1 MNKGTNWQAAMV
13 RAREYYMLDSP
24 PGSLLALT
32 LHLIAHRDETAVAD
46 VSLANVRYEVN
57 DPAALHEALNAH
69 CPPLT
74 VPLTPTSRHAVPH
87 WPRYPAP
94 DAVQMRRAWLLS
106 NASGPD
112 ITPMAWPD
120 AAAVIAYP
128 GSLQGDPFFLR
139 AVDSLRGRLDE
150 ALLTQVGGLPLHSQV
165 QVLGGPDDGL
175 QGFVGSVVWDLDDDR
190 RRVTVPAS
198 YRVYG
203 HGSDARIP
211 ADALRP
217 LPAG

>member
-1 MNKGTNWQAAMV
+1 MNKSTNWQTATV

-74 VPLTPTSRHAVPH
+74 VPLTATSRQAVPH
-87 WPRYPAP
+87 WPRHPAP
-94 DAVQMRRAWLLS
+94 DPVQMRRAWLLT

-120 AAAVIAYP
+120 DDAVIAYP

-150 ALLTQVGGLPLHSQV
+150 ALLAQFGGLRLRSQA
-165 QVLGGPDDGL
+165 QVVGGPDDGL
-175 QGFVGSVVWDLDDDR
+175 QGFVATVIWDLDDSLR
-190 RRVTVPAS
+190 CVTGPAA
-198 YRVYG
+198 YRI
-203 HGSDARIP
+203 HGRG
-211 ADALRP
+211 ADAHAPAETVHP
-217 LPAG
+217 LPAS